1 MDIVFSAVCQCLL
14 LAYGV
19 TLCKLHG
26 RGEWRYLLPAVV
38 TTWLLVL
45 LESLM
50 LAFPVLAYKGMG
62 AFLAIQVLLCPAW
75 LLFSV
80 SYARKGHFSQF
91 GKLDKFFLVLSLLP
105 LGFVVVLPV
114 SSFYYQTDFSVEHA
128 LFLESSSFFFYLYL
142 IVIQLLTIG
151 NLESTLRNSRHS
163 EQWRIKLALL
173 GSGIIIISLV
183 LFYSQGLLHK
193 ALDMDNALYRNIG
206 ICAGLLLMLYSEW
219 CRESARVRISRKV
232 AFRSLAVAVAGIY
245 LLGLGIIREGT
256 RLFGGD
262 FTHGLFLFCVLLFVI
277 AGFVL
282 LLSHSFRRKIS
293 ILVQRN
299 LYDEKYDYKGQ
310 WMLFSERLS
319 LATDNTSLIRAA
331 LLTFC
336 ETFGRIDAFFIPVDQ
351 ENPARG
357 GQRIFYVVDASVVNA
372 VPMEEYATFFSL
384 PAVPSPLGEKKLALC
399 SPVLADCFR
408 RLKISLF
415 LPVRTADEPEGVLF
429 LGAPMDE
436 NEKYDHE
443 DFELMEAMGRQV
455 GLCARSFRLSD
466 ELATS
471 REIEALAKLG
481 VFVLHDLKNQ
491 VYALSLLTSNAQRFI
506 GEPDFQKD
514 MLGTL
519 ANTVANMKIL
529 ITQLTQLPSAD
540 TMRFER
546 ADLHELAVR
555 YCGRV
560 PGANVSVSGSHP
572 YVTVD
577 EEQIGK
583 MFTNLCLNAVEAG
596 GNKPIQVEIADE
608 GMPLF
613 RIHDEGGGIPDAV
626 LQSGLFKPFN
636 TTKQRGMGIG
646 LYHSRKILEA
656 HGAKIALDNR
666 PGQGCTFTVMFEG
679 EKAAVG
685 MDG

>member
-1 MDIVFSAVCQCLL
+1 MGIVFSTASQCLL

-26 RGEWRYLLPAVV
+26 REERRYLLPAVAA
-38 TTWLLVL
+38 TWLFVL
-45 LESLM
+45 LESLI
-50 LAFPVLAYKGMG
+50 LAFPVLAYKGLG
-62 AFLAIQVLLCPAW
+62 FLLAVQILLCPAW

-80 SYARKGHFSQF
+80 SYARKRHFTQF
-91 GKLDKFFLVLSLLP
+91 GRLDKLFLALSVLP
-105 LGFVVVLPV
+105 LGCVAILPV
-114 SSFYYQTDFSVEHA
+114 STFYYQTDFSLEQV
-128 LFLESSSFFFYLYL
+128 LFLESGSFFFYLYL

-173 GSGIIIISLV
+173 GAGMIILSFV

-193 ALDMDNALYRNIG
+193 ALDFGNAPYRNIG
-206 ICAGLLLMLYSEW
+206 ICAGLLLLLYSEW
-219 CRESARVRISRKV
+219 RRKSAKVTISRKV
-232 AFRSLAVAVAGIY
+232 AFRSLAVAVAGVY

-262 FTHGLFLFCVLLFVI
+262 FTHGLFFICILVFVLGCL
-277 AGFVL
+277 VL

-293 ILVQRN
+293 IWVQRN
-299 LYDEKYDYKGQ
+299 LYDEKYDYRGQ

-319 LATDNTSLIRAA
+319 LATDNTSLIKAA

-336 ETFGRIDAFFIPVDQ
+336 ETFGRVDAFFIPVDQ
-351 ENPARG
+351 GNPTRSG
-357 GQRIFYVVDASVVNA
+357 PGIFYETDERVVNS
-372 VPMEEYATFFSL
+372 VPLEEYAAFFSL
-384 PAVPSPLGEKKLALC
+384 PAGPSPLGEKELALY
-399 SPVLADCFR
+399 SPGLANCFR
-408 RLKISLF
+408 QLKTSLC
-415 LPVRTADEPEGVLF
+415 LPIKTADEPEGVLF

-436 NEKYDHE
+436 NEKYDQE

-491 VYALSLLTSNAQRFI
+491 VYALSLLTSNAQKFI

-529 ITQLTQLPSAD
+529 ITQLTQLPSSE

-546 ADLHELAVR
+546 MDLHELAVK

-560 PGANVSVSGSHP
+560 PGANLCISGEHP

-583 MFTNLCLNAVEAG
+583 VLTNLCLNAVEAG
-596 GNKPIQVEIADE
+596 GHKPIHVEIADD
-608 GMPLF
+608 GLPIL

-626 LQSGLFKPFN
+626 LQHGLFKPFN

-656 HGAKIALDNR
+656 HGAKIVLDNR
-666 PGQGCTFTVMFEG
+666 PGQGCTFTVLFEG
-679 EKAAVG
+679 EKADVG
-685 MDG
+685 VDG